1 MQRGPLDLVRLV
13 DGTAGLVVR
22 VLGPREQDTG
32 DLDDD
37 LGDGLEVVVEV
48 VGAVRASWPDVVSRA
63 DLAEWEAGL
72 DELEHGRPVS
82 WRDGGSGVALR
93 LTPWPA
99 GDRVDVRLW
108 DEASSGIEVGVPVR
122 PEPGWVAE
130 HRSLVARVR
139 AAYP

>member
-1 MQRGPLDLVRLV
+1 MEPGPLELVRLV
-13 DGTAGLVVR
+13 DPTAGLVVR
-22 VLGPREQDTG
+22 VLGAPEGSD
-32 DLDDD
+32 DLD
-37 LGDGLEVVVEV
+37 VVVEV

-72 DELEHGRPVS
+72 DELEQGRPVS

-99 GDRVDVRLW
+99 GDRVDVRVW
-108 DEASSGIEVGVPVR
+108 DEASTGIEVGMPVR
-122 PEPGWVAE
+122 PAPGWVAE

-139 AAYP
+139 TAHP

>member
-1 MQRGPLDLVRLV
+1 MERVPLDLVRLV
-13 DGTAGLVVR
+13 DGTAGLLVR
-22 VLGPREQDTG
+22 IVGPREG
-32 DLDDD
+32 DAGDP
-37 LGDGLEVVVEV
+37 GDGLKVIVEV

-72 DELEHGRPVS
+72 DELELDRPVS

-93 LTPWPA
+93 LTPWPE
-99 GDRVDVRLW
+99 GDRVDVRVW
-108 DEASSGIEVGVPVR
+108 DEASTGIEVGLPVR
-122 PEPGWVAE
+122 PAPGWVAE